1 MMTCSQATDLT
12 PPVWP
17 RDFHSVV
24 TIQLGELI
32 EAGWVD
38 WEDPSWT
45 WDYYS
50 VEQYKRVCS
59 MFEARFF
66 YREIG
71 ILPPGRW
78 KQQFMRKMNEIMPK
92 YKKLYKLEE
101 QGLDPLQTSNTYGKS
116 RDIHS
121 EFPETML
128 SGNSDYASSGNDR
141 EFENITEGD
150 VLDKWEQ
157 IQNRFK
163 TVDVMI
169 LEELDEL
176 FTCLL
181 TVDMDAF

>member
-1 MMTCSQATDLT
+1 MNNSIDPFEPCESRPDWHAVT
-12 PPVWP
+12 
-17 RDFHSVV
+17 

-32 EAGWVD
+32 ECGVVD
-38 WEDPSWT
+38 FSDPSWR
-45 WDYYS
+45 WDAYS
-50 VEQYKRVCS
+50 DEQYTRVCKKITNHYF
-59 MFEARFF
+59 MRD
-66 YREIG
+66 IG
-71 ILPPGRW
+71 VIPPGLW
-78 KQQFMRKMNEIMPK
+78 KREFLRKMNEIMPK

-157 IQNRFK
+157 IQSRFK

>member
-1 MMTCSQATDLT
+1 MMDCSTVNSLT
-12 PPVWP
+12 PLEWS
-17 RDFHSVV
+17 RDFHSVM
-24 TIQLGELI
+24 TIQFGELI

-38 WEDPSWT
+38 WDDPTWT
-45 WDYYS
+45 WDYCD
-50 VEQYKRVCS
+50 VEQYKRLCP
-59 MFEARFF
+59 MIEARFF

-92 YKKLYKLEE
+92 YKKLYALEE
-101 QGLDPLQTSNTYGKS
+101 QGLDPLQASNTYGKS
-116 RDIHS
+116 RIIHS

-128 SGNSDYASSGNDR
+128 SGNSDYASFGDDR
-141 EFENITEGD
+141 EFENVTEGD
-150 VLDKWEQ
+150 VLEKWEQ
-157 IQNRFK
+157 MQTRYK

>member
-1 MMTCSQATDLT
+1 
-12 PPVWP
+12 
-17 RDFHSVV
+17 
-24 TIQLGELI
+24 
-32 EAGWVD
+32 
-38 WEDPSWT
+38 
-45 WDYYS
+45 
-50 VEQYKRVCS
+50 
-59 MFEARFF
+59 
-66 YREIG
+66 
-71 ILPPGRW
+71 
-78 KQQFMRKMNEIMPK
+78 
-92 YKKLYKLEE
+92 
-101 QGLDPLQTSNTYGKS
+101 
-116 RDIHS
+116 
-121 EFPETML
+121 ML

>member
-1 MMTCSQATDLT
+1 MNNSIDPFEPCESRPDWHAVT
-12 PPVWP
+12 
-17 RDFHSVV
+17 

-32 EAGWVD
+32 ECGVVD
-38 WEDPSWT
+38 FSDPSWR
-45 WDYYS
+45 WDAYS
-50 VEQYKRVCS
+50 DEQYTRVCKKITNHYF
-59 MFEARFF
+59 MRD
-66 YREIG
+66 IG
-71 ILPPGRW
+71 VIPPGLW
-78 KQQFMRKMNEIMPK
+78 KREFLRKMNEIMPK

-157 IQNRFK
+157 LQTRFK

>member
-1 MMTCSQATDLT
+1 MDCSQVTNLT
-12 PPVWP
+12 PLEWP

-32 EAGWVD
+32 EAGWLD

-45 WDYYS
+45 WDYYDQ
-50 VEQYKRVCS
+50 EQYKRVCS
-59 MFEARFF
+59 MIEVRYF

-92 YKKLYKLEE
+92 YKRLYTMEA
-101 QGLDPLQTSNTYGKS
+101 QGLDLLQTANTYGKS
-116 RDIHS
+116 RNIHS

-128 SGNSDYASSGNDR
+128 SGNSDYASFGDDR
-141 EFENITEGD
+141 EFENVTEGD

-157 IQNRFK
+157 LQTRYK

-181 TVDMDAF
+181 TVDMNAF